1 MKIGCSEVPKPT
13 YPSLLWPA
21 EWKAP
26 APLSICASLKSPRA
40 LPSRRVNL
48 LLTVSSHP
56 KTLDRPPWLGWEDSH
71 SELKEIKIKKIH
83 WLRKRLTMVIEIKTT
98 CDCQCQLQQYS
109 SHLETEP
116 TPFEFWHQFQ
126 YFYRSFWIGL
136 LLSKFIGVARRR
148 IYETIKL
155 SFYCLWNPQWWEILK
170 PTWGLCS
177 SCTTVSSPP
186 LLTWPPNIWI

>member
-1 MKIGCSEVPKPT
+1 MSFSLANHSWQSYEFEH
-13 YPSLLWPA
+13 LLWV
-21 EWKAP
+21 
-26 APLSICASLKSPRA
+26 LGA
-40 LPSRRVNL
+40 LPSSWVNL

-56 KTLDRPPWLGWEDSH
+56 KTLDRPPWLGWEDSY
-71 SELKEIKIKKIH
+71 SELEEIKITKIH

-98 CDCQCQLQQYS
+98 CDCRCQLQQYS

-155 SFYCLWNPQWWEILK
+155 SFYFCQIHNDERF
-170 PTWGLCS
+170 
-177 SCTTVSSPP
+177 
-186 LLTWPPNIWI
+186 